1 MNLIIYLNIQMKEL
15 IKETGQTQSVSFDII
30 FDNDVDTEKYTTN
43 KTFYHEVIKD
53 YNTDDVELSDGKTYK
68 KSELIIGTDNIRNY
82 KIKNITN

>member
-1 MNLIIYLNIQMKEL
+1 VLTLKIRQAYLNRVIEDGGENL
-15 IKETGQTQSVSFDII
+15 PFDIT
-30 FDNDVDTEKYTTN
+30 FDNDVDTEKYTN